1 MPVQVQCP
9 HCASLCLV
17 GEQHFGSMVSCG
29 RCGQA
34 FTVRSAPAPAAPA
47 AAPTSGQ
54 ANIKD
59 TLRGVFKSLMPFSKV
74 EGMGLPAGAAAPAS
88 AAAAS
93 TATKPADADDDVG
106 IDFGPGVEARL
117 EAAPPP
123 APPAVPRSAA
133 ETGRSWKPIRPA
145 GTLRLDIGG
154 ATSTGMVR
162 KRNEDSFLLQ
172 HLAWSSLDNRQEM
185 ALIVVADGMGGHEA
199 GDKASQLA
207 IQQIGSGLAPHLS
220 NALTGQAK
228 LSVTGLATAIEQ
240 AIKAANQAIYRRA
253 QTDSG
258 CRGMGTTGAVVLIW
272 EGQAVIGHVGDCRVY
287 GVRGGKVNQLTKD
300 QTLVEKMVRLGQ
312 LRPDEA
318 ANHPARNEVAQA
330 IGRQPDVEPAIC
342 QIKLLPA
349 DWLLVACDGL
359 HAHVDTALLEKTIR
373 DAVPS
378 GTGLAHELVDL
389 ANTRGGSDNC
399 TVVAVRCY

>member
-17 GEQHFGSMVSCG
+17 GEQHFGAMVNCG
-29 RCGQA
+29 RCNQP
-34 FTVRSAPAPAAPA
+34 FTVRSASAPAASAPA
-47 AAPTSGQ
+47 QAAPGAQQ

-74 EGMGLPAGAAAPAS
+74 EGMDFPQSGGTSS
-88 AAAAS
+88 AAASAPAPAQEEEMEFDFAPEA
-93 TATKPADADDDVG
+93 TAMLQQAPKPS
-106 IDFGPGVEARL
+106 P
-117 EAAPPP
+117 APPP
-123 APPAVPRSAA
+123 APARS
-133 ETGRSWKPIRPA
+133 GGSWQPIRA
-145 GTLRLDIGG
+145 GASVRLDIGG

-162 KRNEDSFLLQ
+162 KRNEDSFLVH
-172 HLAWSSLDNRQEM
+172 HLAWSNLDSRREI
-185 ALIVVADGMGGHEA
+185 ALIVVADGMGGHDA
-199 GDKASQLA
+199 GDKASQIA
-207 IQQIGSGLAPHLS
+207 IQTIGAGLASLLT
-220 NALTGQAK
+220 NALTGQVKDA
-228 LSVTGLATAIEQ
+228 SVSTLAQAIEA
-240 AIKAANQAIYRRA
+240 AIKGANQTVHRRA
-253 QTDSG
+253 QSDPG

-342 QIKLLPA
+342 QLKLLTG

-359 HAHVDTALLEKTIR
+359 HAHVDTAQLEKAIR
-373 DAVPS
+373 EAPPS
-378 GTGLAHELVDL
+378 GAHLSHQLVDL
-389 ANTRGGSDNC
+389 ANSRGGSDNC

>member
-17 GEQHFGSMVSCG
+17 GEQHFGAMVSCG

-34 FTVRSAPAPAAPA
+34 FTVRSGPAPAAPA
-47 AAPTSGQ
+47 AAPAAPARGQ
-54 ANIKD
+54 QPNIKD

-74 EGMGLPAGAAAPAS
+74 EGMELPAGSSAPPAS
-88 AAAAS
+88 AAAKAVDS
-93 TATKPADADDDVG
+93 DDDVG
-106 IDFGPGVEARL
+106 VDFGPGIEARL

-123 APPAVPRSAA
+123 AAPRSAA

-145 GTLRLDIGG
+145 GALRLDIGG

-172 HLAWSSLDNRQEM
+172 HLAWSNLDSRREM

-207 IQQIGSGLAPHLS
+207 IQQIGSGLASLLS
-220 NALTGQAK
+220 NALTGQAN
-228 LSVTGLATAIEQ
+228 LSVTALATAIEQ
-240 AIKAANQAIYRRA
+240 AIKGANQVIYRRA
-253 QTDSG
+253 QSEQG
-258 CRGMGTTGAVVLIW
+258 CRGMGTTGAVVVIW
-272 EGQAVIGHVGDCRVY
+272 EGQAVIGHVGDCRAY
-287 GVRGGKVNQLTKD
+287 GVRAGKVNQLTKD